1 MCEAREPHIPIVS
14 PQPSSAF
21 LDSLQ
26 TFHLNTSDIAYVRK
40 NRTTLQCM
48 VLINGRRSQINVLV
62 FFLFVSTENVA
73 EENLF
78 YIVSPKDLVLAKVC
92 PCDPFRYTWLHTVA
106 SSFLNL
112 QWWFKEI
119 PFVGAVTVTQTY
131 SLVS

>member
-92 PCDPFRYTWLHTVA
+92 PCDSFRYT
-106 SSFLNL
+106 
-112 QWWFKEI
+112 
-119 PFVGAVTVTQTY
+119 
-131 SLVS
+131 

>member
-1 MCEAREPHIPIVS
+1 MCEALEPHIPIVS

-92 PCDPFRYTWLHTVA
+92 PCDPFRYT
-106 SSFLNL
+106 
-112 QWWFKEI
+112 
-119 PFVGAVTVTQTY
+119 
-131 SLVS
+131 